1 MRNQRTAR
9 TALRSTRKATISDHE
24 SFLRTRK
31 FEFDL
36 ELSVSTESPN
46 PLAEVARFYRDAP
59 IGSRI
64 IHTTHWTALDV
75 NRTECETGR
84 GTPLLRR
91 SRGRLSSTIVI
102 CYLVRLLKTP
112 RRIPETHPFLL
123 LAPQQ
128 AEVTTSLRTFSATC
142 IAQKLGEMATPPIPD
157 AAICPA
163 MRNGQSP
170 SQLAPPC
177 FFVSARPLTWPRR
190 RPQTQPHFLHGG
202 FSPAVF
208 LTVRSRCLVYYR
220 TSPRQFTNAPNSSLQ
235 QLIELNK
242 TMYPEAFAR

>member
-102 CYLVRLLKTP
+102 CYLVRLLKMP

-142 IAQKLGEMATPPIPD
+142 NAQKLGEMATPPIPD
-157 AAICPA
+157 AAICLPA
-163 MRNGQSP
+163 LHSLGVPASSKRSDEVIPATQF
-170 SQLAPPC
+170 QLTPHREA
-177 FFVSARPLTWPRR
+177 SGR
-190 RPQTQPHFLHGG
+190 RPDCCWIK
-202 FSPAVF
+202 
-208 LTVRSRCLVYYR
+208 REM
-220 TSPRQFTNAPNSSLQ
+220 RQFRITAMN
-235 QLIELNK
+235 
-242 TMYPEAFAR
+242 